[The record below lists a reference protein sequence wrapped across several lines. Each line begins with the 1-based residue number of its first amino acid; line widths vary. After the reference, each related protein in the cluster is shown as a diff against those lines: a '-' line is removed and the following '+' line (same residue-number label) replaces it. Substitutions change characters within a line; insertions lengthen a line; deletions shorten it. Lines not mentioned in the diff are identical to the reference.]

1 MKYSVI
7 IPTKNNPEQVRRCV
21 DSIPERE
28 DIEIL
33 ICDDNSDV
41 GYKSEIRKICGDRKN
56 VSLLESSMSAW
67 AGHARNCG
75 MDSAQGDWLIF
86 SDSDDFFDANF
97 WDIINS
103 ITDFSCADII
113 YFNVKGVYS
122 DTLESA
128 SRGAR
133 YSKYVDDFC
142 DGKKNA
148 EERLRY
154 YHMVPWGKVFRK
166 SFIQEHHIRYDE
178 VKASND
184 VMFNIKAGSQASK
197 IEAHKKLM
205 YYVTVSHNSLTKK
218 KDKELLRCRYDV
230 LIRHYK
236 YVLSLGKPQCAYNML
251 QFAVR
256 YSKPY
261 GLSELAY
268 YLKKMIKNR
277 INPFVVFYK
286 IGRYNR

>member
-7 IPTKNNPEQVRRCV
+7 IPTKNNPEQVKRCI

-33 ICDDNSDV
+33 MCDDNSDAE
-41 GYKSEIRKICGDRKN
+41 YKTKIRELCEERVNAI
-56 VSLLESSMSAW
+56 LLESSFSAW
-67 AGHARNCG
+67 AGHARNIG
-75 MDSAQGDWLIF
+75 MDAAQGQWLIF
-86 SDSDDFFDANF
+86 SDSDDFFDAKF
-97 WDIINS
+97 WENINS
-103 ITDFSCADII
+103 ITDISGADII

-122 DTLESA
+122 DTLEPA

-154 YHMVPWGKVFRK
+154 YHMVPWGKVFRN
-166 SFIQEHHIRYDE
+166 SFIKEQNIRYDE

-184 VMFNIKAGSQASK
+184 VMFNIKAGSLAHK
-197 IEAHKKLM
+197 IEAHKIIM
-205 YYVTVSHNSLTKK
+205 YYVTVSHSSLTKK

-261 GLSELAY
+261 GLTEFVY

-277 INPFVVFYK
+277 INPFVVFFK
-286 IGRYNR
+286 IGRYN

>member
-7 IPTKNNPEQVRRCV
+7 IPTKNNPEQVKRCI

-33 ICDDNSDV
+33 ICDDNSDAEFLP
-41 GYKSEIRKICGDRKN
+41 EIKALCEERN
-56 VSLLESSMSAW
+56 NALLIPSDHSAW
-67 AGHARNCG
+67 AGHARNMG
-75 MDSAQGDWLIF
+75 ADNAKGEWLIF
-86 SDSDDFFDANF
+86 SDSDDFFDAGF
-97 WDIINS
+97 WKEIDY
-103 ITDFSCADII
+103 ITEQSEADII

-122 DTLESA
+122 DTLEPA
-128 SRGAR
+128 SRGSR

-154 YHMVPWGKVFRK
+154 YHMVPWGKVFRNSLIK
-166 SFIQEHHIRYDE
+166 EQNIRYDE

-184 VMFNIKAGSQASK
+184 VMFNIKAGSLAPI
-197 IEAHKKLM
+197 IEAHKLLM

-218 KDKELLRCRYDV
+218 KDKELLRCRYEV

-251 QFAVR
+251 QFAIR

-261 GLSELAY
+261 GLSEFVY

-277 INPFVVFYK
+277 INPFVVLYK
-286 IGRYNR
+286 IGRYN